1 MASACIGTHEAGPDG
16 HLSYGRTLPAAGRVS
31 EASAGDLTHAGR
43 MDINPRLNKLVALA
57 AAAVGALAL
66 GAPAASAGV
75 LVKSAPSCEGQ
86 PLSKPFAPWRDQ
98 ANYTL
103 APGGAFEPG
112 DAGWKLTRASVV
124 AGNER
129 FQVRDEGDAHS
140 LRIGPGGS
148 ATSPTICVGLEHP
161 TLRFFARSDGNLL
174 QPLTLEVITETSVG
188 LTLAV
193 PVGVVLPSDAWKPT
207 ARQLVVA
214 NMLPLLPRHHTP
226 VAFRVRS
233 VGGATWWIDDFYV
246 DPKRRA

>member
-1 MASACIGTHEAGPDG
+1 MLAGMRP
-16 HLSYGRTLPAAGRVS
+16 
-31 EASAGDLTHAGR
+31 
-43 MDINPRLNKLVALA
+43 NPRTTKFAALVAV
-57 AAAVGALAL
+57 AVGALAL

-75 LVKSAPSCEGQ
+75 LVKSAPSCEDQ
-86 PLSKPFAPWRDQ
+86 AVSKPFAQWRDN
-98 ANYTL
+98 ADYTL

-112 DAGWKLTRASVV
+112 DAAWQLNRGSVV
-124 AGNER
+124 PGNER
-129 FQVRDEGDAHS
+129 FRVRDADDAHS
-140 LRIGPGGS
+140 LRIGPGGTG
-148 ATSPTICVGLEHP
+148 TSPVMCVGLEHP

-174 QPLTLEVITETSVG
+174 QPLAIEVLTETSVG

-193 PVGVVLPSDAWKPT
+193 PVGVVLPSSSWAPT

-214 NMLPLLPRHHTP
+214 NLLPLLPGKHTP